1 MQLVSN
7 WRRALEMRSVQIM
20 LLTAVL
26 NTAGS
31 VWSVFIHAVP
41 LWLWGLVNVA
51 LMLAGGYARLVLQP
65 ALHEDQP
72 RQRWCRD
79 AGKARPAAVA
89 VAAILA
95 LATPLAM
102 QWEGKR
108 NTTYLDIGGV
118 PTACYGQTGSKVRL
132 GATYP
137 DSTCDA
143 WLQRELGDRYQ
154 QLAQCIPVEM
164 APHQA
169 AALTVFAYNVG
180 IAGACNSAAARYAR
194 AGDWP
199 RACRAIQ
206 LNDRGQPAW
215 SYVGGRFVQG
225 LANRRAAERALCE
238 GRAPR

>member
-1 MQLVSN
+1 M
-7 WRRALEMRSVQIM
+7 QIM

-31 VWSVFIHAVP
+31 VWSVFIYAVP
-41 LWLWGLVNVA
+41 LWLWGAVNVG
-51 LMLAGGYARLVLQP
+51 LMLAAGYARLVLQP
-65 ALHEDQP
+65 TLHQDRP
-72 RQRWCRD
+72 HWRWRRD
-79 AGKARPAAVA
+79 AGKARPTAVA
-89 VAAILA
+89 VAAMLV

-108 NTTYLDIGGV
+108 NATYLDIAGV
-118 PTACYGQTGSKVRL
+118 PTACYGQTGASVKL

-143 WLQRELGDRYQ
+143 WLRQELGERYQ

-180 IAGACNSAAARYAR
+180 VAGACNSAAARYAR

-215 SYVGGRFVQG
+215 SYAGGRYVQG